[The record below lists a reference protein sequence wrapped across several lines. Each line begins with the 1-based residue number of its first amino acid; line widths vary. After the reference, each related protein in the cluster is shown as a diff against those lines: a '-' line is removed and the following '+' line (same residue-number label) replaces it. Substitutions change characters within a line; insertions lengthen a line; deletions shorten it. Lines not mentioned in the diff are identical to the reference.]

1 MAPSIEAQ
9 VKQKRH
15 QLIADGVNDPFVL
28 LAEVLV
34 RNEEL
39 QAQVECLRRI
49 VNQRGAQPRALN
61 LTSCA

>member
-1 MAPSIEAQ
+1 MTSSTKAQ
-9 VKQKRH
+9 EKRH

-39 QAQVECLRRI
+39 QTQVECLRRI
-49 VNQRGAQPRALN
+49 VNQR
-61 LTSCA
+61 